1 MLAQD
6 LMRFGIIYSMFI
18 IGFSQAYF
26 IIFQSYE
33 VDEEDE
39 EDGGNPLRNPTESF
53 IQVNIFYHMKHT
65 ISCSFKV
72 FYTLDVYHVTWRI
85 WRSLGYI
92 WWNKAQCDWWVK
104 SILLLNFKSCYYS
117 KNSLVHLHVTACHS
131 TIESSH
137 CHDGRHI
144 CQGKSVINWNCYKI

>member
-1 MLAQD
+1 MPHTLYINITCFSDRMLAQD

-72 FYTLDVYHVTWRI
+72 FYILDVYHVTWRI
-85 WRSLGYI
+85 WRSLG
-92 WWNKAQCDWWVK
+92 
-104 SILLLNFKSCYYS
+104 SI
-117 KNSLVHLHVTACHS
+117 
-131 TIESSH
+131 
-137 CHDGRHI
+137 
-144 CQGKSVINWNCYKI
+144 

>member
-1 MLAQD
+1 MHFSDRMLAQD

-53 IQVNIFYHMKHT
+53 IQVNIFYNMKHT
-65 ISCSFKV
+65 ITCSFKV
-72 FYTLDVYHVTWRI
+72 FYVLDVYHVTWRI

-92 WWNKAQCDWWVK
+92 
-104 SILLLNFKSCYYS
+104 
-117 KNSLVHLHVTACHS
+117 
-131 TIESSH
+131 
-137 CHDGRHI
+137 
-144 CQGKSVINWNCYKI
+144 